1 MSDYLT
7 SRVNLEDGKKFESL
21 RNQKAQYLTPKKLIK
36 PHQRI
41 TSLNYPLNESSKKPS
56 FSSKKEDPPSRNH
69 QKTQS
74 MLVNPQKLELRIKK
88 LEHSMDKKNM
98 VSTISTSTQ
107 SIDFLGEENSI
118 CVSYS
123 SEDSITILRQQVKNV
138 KTLTDLSG
146 NYSNACKLKFDDDSF
161 TKISNFK
168 AASKTKAFKALKITD
183 LALFN
188 SIPVINLN

>member
-146 NYSNACKLKFDDDSF
+146 NYSNACKLKF
-161 TKISNFK
+161 TW
-168 AASKTKAFKALKITD
+168 
-183 LALFN
+183 
-188 SIPVINLN
+188 